1 MTEPFYL
8 FLAFA
13 FGFLGGYI
21 IGLTVPKK
29 IEKIDKGGKTDGH
42 TS

>member
-8 FLAFA
+8 FLAIG

-29 IEKIDKGGKTDGH
+29 IGKGGKTDGH
-42 TS
+42 TR

>member
-8 FLAFA
+8 FLAFGY
-13 FGFLGGYI
+13 GFIGGYI

-29 IEKIDKGGKTDGH
+29 IDKGGDSNGR
-42 TS
+42 S